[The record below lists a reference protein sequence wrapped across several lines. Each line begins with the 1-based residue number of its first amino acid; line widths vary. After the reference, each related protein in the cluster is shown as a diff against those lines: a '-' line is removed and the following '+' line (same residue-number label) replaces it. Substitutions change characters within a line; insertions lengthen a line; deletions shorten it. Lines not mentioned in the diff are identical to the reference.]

1 MTEACCPIRPLLSH
15 SGMYSDALA
24 RRFLKIAEALQTGN
38 TVGAAQ
44 TWKEGIAPVEFNGH
58 LFVLMHALY
67 VSSSVVL
74 LQPGTLTQAPAG
86 QTE

>member
-44 TWKEGIAPVEFNGH
+44 T
-58 LFVLMHALY
+58 
-67 VSSSVVL
+67 
-74 LQPGTLTQAPAG
+74 
-86 QTE
+86 